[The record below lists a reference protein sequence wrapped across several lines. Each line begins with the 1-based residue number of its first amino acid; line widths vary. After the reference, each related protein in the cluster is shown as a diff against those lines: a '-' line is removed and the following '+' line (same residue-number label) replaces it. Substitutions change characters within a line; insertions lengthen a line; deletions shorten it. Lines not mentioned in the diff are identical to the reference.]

1 MKAILSASVIALA
14 LTLAP
19 EVASAQ
25 STPETRPHASGG
37 TIDVK
42 DGRYLPRTYQPGKRD
57 LGKDTRPE
65 SRSFFQKLRDNP
77 KGIIAAIPATFRE
90 VVSSPATRQNATRA
104 ARFGGLGVVSGK
116 ALPFIVA
123 VGTGYGVYELG
134 RYGYE
139 WWVAEE

>member
-25 STPETRPHASGG
+25 STPETRPHGSGG

-42 DGRYLPRTYQPGKRD
+42 DGRYLPGTFQPANRD

-77 KGIIAAIPATFRE
+77 KGTIAAVAATVRE
-90 VVSSPATRQNATRA
+90 GVRSPATRQTATRA
-104 ARFGGLGVVSGK
+104 ASVGGLGVVSGK
-116 ALPFIVA
+116 ALPFIAVA
-123 VGTGYGVYELG
+123 VTSYGVYELG